1 MYLGFDWLPTYQR
14 DIADAVATKNMI
26 EILET
31 YSNVPRQSKNF
42 IEKHVTDVLNNE
54 RKLINNMTL
63 SRYNITYTITRSGL
77 ILEKATANKSSRKKK
92 YFYNWMLCGELV
104 SK

>member
-26 EILET
+26 EIVET
-31 YSNVPRQSKNF
+31 YSNVPRQSKFF

-77 ILEKATANKSSRKKK
+77 ILEKATANKSSRKKN
-92 YFYNWMLCGELV
+92 FYNWMLCGELV
-104 SK
+104 RK